1 MSPALKV
8 AAAHNSS
15 FYVVLIFCST
25 DLFQPRIALSWRH
38 AEGTS
43 DGGWG
48 YGSGTRTGNMRRF
61 QAVASRP
68 WEKRCP
74 AAVEAGGNITAV
86 TLKSRHFEPCQS
98 SGFCKTLDA
107 NLRTSGPIPNC
118 HKSLHSGNQASDFA
132 YIAAKLRQFVCPPV
146 LVCNAQDIGRM

>member
-1 MSPALKV
+1 MGE
-8 AAAHNSS
+8 
-15 FYVVLIFCST
+15 T
-25 DLFQPRIALSWRH
+25 
-38 AEGTS
+38 
-43 DGGWG
+43 
-48 YGSGTRTGNMRRF
+48 
-61 QAVASRP
+61 
-68 WEKRCP
+68 CP

-86 TLKSRHFEPCQS
+86 TLKSRHFEPCHS

-107 NLRTSGPIPNC
+107 KFRTSGPIPNC